1 MTGGHSTRDRARCYA
16 PAMSQRLQGAAA
28 LVTGCASGI
37 GRATA
42 LELARRGARVVAC
55 DIDQAGLEALAREP
69 GFGDAKTE
77 VLDVRDSDA
86 WDRVVDATVEAHGK
100 LDLLVHC
107 AGVLA
112 PVWGHRTPPSDVHRV
127 IDVNVK
133 GVIFGTNSAARVMV
147 PRGRGHI
154 VSIASLAGIVPV
166 PGISVYSASKHAARA
181 YAIAVGQELRKLGV
195 YVTVVCPTV
204 VATPMMDIQLEAEA
218 AALTFSGKRP
228 LTVDEVVLA
237 VLDRALVKKPLELV
251 LDVPWTGQG
260 FFSKVANTFPDLGA
274 RFRGQFVKAGRA
286 HQRRLRDREARTD
299 TSGEPR

>member
-1 MTGGHSTRDRARCYA
+1 MAR
-16 PAMSQRLQGAAA
+16 RLEGTVA

-37 GRATA
+37 GRAMA
-42 LELARRGARVVAC
+42 LELVRRGARVLAC
-55 DIDQAGLEALAREP
+55 DIDAGGLAKLATEP
-69 GFGDAKTE
+69 GFGGAKTAA
-77 VLDVRDSDA
+77 LDVRDSDA
-86 WDRVVDATVEAHGK
+86 WDRTVDSVVAEHGQ

-133 GVIFGTNSAARVMV
+133 GVIFGTNTAARVMV
-147 PRGRGHI
+147 ERGQGHI
-154 VSIASLAGIVPV
+154 VNIASLAGIVPV

-181 YAIAVGQELRKLGV
+181 YSIAVGQELRKLGV
-195 YVTVVCPTV
+195 HVTVVCPTV
-204 VATPMMDIQLEAEA
+204 VATPMMDLQLDAEA

-228 LTVDEVVLA
+228 LTADEVVLA
-237 VLDRALVKKPLELV
+237 VLDRALVKRPLELV

-274 RFRGQFVKAGRA
+274 RFRHQFVKAGRA
-286 HQRRLRDREARTD
+286 HQRKLREREPSTESRRGPT
-299 TSGEPR
+299 